1 MNTAQAQRWN
11 GDTGRRWIAQRE
23 RHAAVRQRL
32 TPHLL
37 RAAAIR
43 PGDRVLDV
51 GCGCGE
57 LTVAVARAARP
68 GGSVLGL
75 DLSGPILAVARRLA
89 AEAGAAEVRFV
100 QGDAQVHPLPASAY
114 DVVVSSFGVMFFDD
128 PAAAFGNLLG
138 ALRPGGRLA
147 FLCWQDD
154 LHNEVFSIPLR
165 AFLDHARLTSAAGA
179 GGGDPFAD
187 PDWVGAL
194 LAGAGYAD
202 VQVAGVREPARIGSD
217 VSDVMGYL
225 CDTSRVRELMA
236 RLDDESV
243 AARVRAAMTERLTAC
258 ERPDGVWVEAA
269 AWLVTAVAPPQTG
282 AAISR

>member
-1 MNTAQAQRWN
+1 MNTTQAQRWN

-57 LTVAVARAARP
+57 LTVALARAARP

-100 QGDAQVHPLPASAY
+100 QGDAEVHPLPVSTY
-114 DVVVSSFGVMFFDD
+114 DVVVSSFGVMFFED

-138 ALRPGGRLA
+138 TLRPGGRLA
-147 FLCWQDD
+147 FLCWQGD

-165 AFLDHARLTSAAGA
+165 AFLDHARLAGVA
-179 GGGDPFAD
+179 GGDPFAD
-187 PDWVGAL
+187 PDWVRAL

-202 VQVAGVREPARIGSD
+202 VQVVGVREPARIGSD

-236 RLDDESV
+236 TLDASV
-243 AARVRAAMTERLTAC
+243 AARVRAAMTERLAAC
-258 ERPDGVWVEAA
+258 QRPDGVWVAAA
-269 AWLVTAVAPPQTG
+269 AWLATAVAPEQTG
-282 AAISR
+282 AGNV